1 MLAEPTKPGRLT
13 GYAPLALVVLLAA
26 LLQAIHVA
34 RAPTISADGITFIG
48 IAREL
53 PDGVAETFRRHD
65 QHPGYPAL
73 LLAAT
78 RVVQGLGYRADPYSW
93 MAGGILA
100 SYICGLACVVV
111 VWLLTREL
119 FDTRVANIAA
129 TVFAVLPIP
138 CWSAG
143 DAQSDTPHL
152 LAYLTA
158 VWLAASGVVSGR
170 FLPLAGAGAAS
181 AVAYWIRPEGL
192 EVFLVAL
199 ACVAWQG
206 MRMNWTW
213 RRMGLACATLAGA
226 TLLIAAPYPILA
238 GKITSKQLPFA
249 KNQPVNTFI
258 DLEAA
263 SQSVATAEPAP
274 EQAPPEPATT
284 PTTAPE
290 TVEQAA
296 ATTAVAPNIAI
307 AVAHETAPA
316 SAPSEPP
323 PAKPHY
329 SLKLVLRLLGKAFE
343 AFIVSVCQGFKFVF
357 IPLYLIG
364 QVAWCRRA
372 SQGLHIALLAL
383 LAAMHFVV
391 LMAVFILSGYIA
403 HRHVL
408 PVIGLA
414 MPATALGVLYVGEF
428 AARRV
433 KAPAT
438 YAVPILLAGCCAAVL
453 PYTVRA
459 VNREFLPVL
468 AATEWV
474 KSHADADAGVI
485 CNSPYVEFYGKLPVA
500 YLYPEAPSVAEAL
513 AKAKANADA
522 QYDYVVLHVN
532 AHDYRPEWLTQLEP
546 RYRQVREFPDPY
558 SIERPKKVLVFE
570 AKEGHVRRPAR
581 GTHS

>member
-1 MLAEPTKPGRLT
+1 MRAEPSKPGRLT
-13 GYAPLALVVLLAA
+13 SYAPLALAILTAA

-34 RAPTISADGITFIG
+34 RAPTIGADGITFIA

-53 PDGVAETFRRHD
+53 PDGVAETFHRHD

-78 RVVQGLGYRADPYSW
+78 RVVQGLGYQADPQSW
-93 MAGGILA
+93 TVGGIVV
-100 SYICGLACVVV
+100 SYLCGLAAVAV
-111 VWLLTREL
+111 VWLLTRQL
-119 FDTRVANIAA
+119 FDTRIANIAA
-129 TVFAVLPIP
+129 FVFAVLPIP

-158 VWLAASGVVSGR
+158 AWLASSGVVSGR
-170 FLPLAGAGAAS
+170 LLPLAGAGAAS
-181 AVAYWIRPEGL
+181 AIAYWIRPEGL

-199 ACVAWQG
+199 VCVVWQAF
-206 MRMNWTW
+206 RMHWTW
-213 RRMGLACATLAGA
+213 RRMGLACATLACA
-226 TLLIAAPYPILA
+226 TLVIAAPYPILA
-238 GKITSKQLPFA
+238 GKVTSKQLPFA
-249 KNQPVNTFI
+249 KSQPINTFL

-263 SQSVATAEPAP
+263 SQSVATAAT
-274 EQAPPEPATT
+274 APAT
-284 PTTAPE
+284 P
-290 TVEQAA
+290 VVAA
-296 ATTAVAPNIAI
+296 EAKPQAVAPIEVPSIAAAE
-307 AVAHETAPA
+307 AVNATVAPA
-316 SAPSEPP
+316 
-323 PAKPHY
+323 PAKPRY
-329 SLKLVLRLLGKAFE
+329 TAKLVLRLLGKAFT
-343 AFIVSVCQGFKFVF
+343 AFIISVCQGFKFVF

-364 QVAWCRRA
+364 QVAWSRRQ
-372 SQGLHIALLAL
+372 SEGLHIALLAL
-383 LAAMHFVV
+383 LAVTHFVV
-391 LMAVFILSGYIA
+391 LMAVFMLSGYIA

-414 MPATALGVLYVGEF
+414 MPATALGVLCVGEF
-428 AARRV
+428 AARRL
-433 KAPAT
+433 KAPPA
-438 YAVPILLAGCCAAVL
+438 YVVPILLAVCCVAVL

-474 KSHADADAGVI
+474 RSRAEPGSGVV

-500 YLYPEAPSVAEAL
+500 YLSPEFPTFAEAL
-513 AKAKANADA
+513 AKANADA

-581 GTHS
+581 DTRS

>member
-1 MLAEPTKPGRLT
+1 MLAEPSKPGRLT
-13 GYAPLALVVLLAA
+13 GYAPLALAILTAA

-34 RAPTISADGITFIG
+34 RAPTISADGITFIA

-53 PDGVAETFRRHD
+53 PDGVGETFRRHD

-78 RVVQGLGYRADPYSW
+78 RVVQGLGYRADPQSW
-93 MAGGILA
+93 TVGGIVV
-100 SYICGLACVVV
+100 SYLCGLATVAV

-119 FDTRVANIAA
+119 FDTRIANIAA
-129 TVFAVLPIP
+129 FVFAVLPIP

-143 DAQSDTPHL
+143 DAHSDTPHL

-158 VWLAASGVVSGR
+158 AWLASSGVVSGR
-170 FLPLAGAGAAS
+170 LLPLAGAGAAS
-181 AVAYWIRPEGL
+181 AIAYWIRPEGL

-199 ACVAWQG
+199 ACVVWQAV
-206 MRMNWTW
+206 RMHWTW
-213 RRMGLACATLAGA
+213 RRMSLACATLAGT
-226 TLLIAAPYPILA
+226 TLIIAAPYPILA
-238 GKITSKQLPFA
+238 GKVTSKQLPFA
-249 KNQPVNTFI
+249 KSQPINTFL

-263 SQSVATAEPAP
+263 SQSVATVEPTPAPPVVAAGAKPQAVAPGFAQPIVAAEAAASEPAP
-274 EQAPPEPATT
+274 
-284 PTTAPE
+284 
-290 TVEQAA
+290 
-296 ATTAVAPNIAI
+296 
-307 AVAHETAPA
+307 
-316 SAPSEPP
+316 
-323 PAKPHY
+323 AKPRY
-329 SLKLVLRLLGKAFE
+329 TAKLVLRLLGKAFE
-343 AFIVSVCQGFKFVF
+343 AFIISVCQGFKFVF

-364 QVAWCRRA
+364 QVAWSRRE
-372 SQGLHIALLAL
+372 SQGMHVALLAL
-383 LAAMHFVV
+383 LAVTHFVV
-391 LMAVFILSGYIA
+391 LMAVFMLSGYIA

-414 MPATALGVLYVGEF
+414 MPATALGVLCVGEF
-428 AARRV
+428 AARRL
-433 KAPAT
+433 KAPPA
-438 YAVPILLAGCCAAVL
+438 YVVPIVLAVCCVSVL

-474 KSHADADAGVI
+474 RSRAQPGAGIV

-500 YLYPEAPSVAEAL
+500 YLSPEFPTFAEAL
-513 AKAKANADA
+513 AKANADA
-522 QYDYVVLHVN
+522 KYDYVVLHVN

-546 RYRQVREFPDPY
+546 RYRQVRMFPDPY

-581 GTHS
+581 DTRS